1 MSENKPF
8 FIAKEK
14 GDLIIIQMGGDLIA
28 STLPQSREMV
38 DELIEKHEIKKRTH
52 LKILVDYEQVTD
64 VDSATIANI
73 LDRINEHK
81 KNYHTIAFV
90 NVSEEF
96 KSIIE
101 IHKLEDEIRIFDS
114 REEAIEALM
123 KRSQ

>member
-1 MSENKPF
+1 M
-8 FIAKEK
+8 
-14 GDLIIIQMGGDLIA
+14 IIVQMGGDLIA
-28 STLPQSREMV
+28 STLPQSREMI

-64 VDSATIANI
+64 VDSAAIANI

-81 KNYHTIAFV
+81 KNHHTIAFV

-101 IHKLEDEIRIFDS
+101 IHKLEDEILIFDS
-114 REEAIEALM
+114 REEAIAALM